1 MHFSVWLGFVAAA
14 AIMGLIPGPAVTSI
28 VGYALGSGRR
38 TALASVAGISLG
50 TFVAI
55 TLSLAGVG
63 ALLRASAIAFM
74 VLKWCGALYLVSLGV
89 YTLMRS
95 RREAE
100 DEEGAPPP
108 PPIAP
113 RAAFLS
119 NLLLGA
125 FHPKTIVFFVAFAP
139 QFISAGAPYLPQALI
154 LVVTYCAVT
163 GATDTAYA
171 LAASHAAQWLRRPGA
186 ALWSKRAGGGVL
198 IAAGVATAAART

>member
-50 TFVAI
+50 TLFAI

-63 ALLRASAIAFM
+63 AILRASAIAFM

-100 DEEGAPPP
+100 DAEGAPPP
-108 PPIAP
+108 PAITP

-119 NLLLGA
+119 NVLLGA

-139 QFISAGAPYLPQALI
+139 QFISASSVYLPQALI
-154 LVVTYCAVT
+154 LIVTYCVVV
-163 GATDTAYA
+163 GATDTGYA

-186 ALWSKRAGGGVL
+186 ALWSKRASGGVL